1 MFALKKSK
9 RKTNKKAPQSQGKK
23 ILYVFL
29 LILGANCIVLFFLIY
44 FIVKL
49 YMVSASSSTQSEIPI
64 TSLPQM
70 SDNSEILVSARSYTV
85 YDPAV
90 RTVIFS
96 KNPKL
101 RISPASSI
109 KILTALVALDAYPL
123 QQYLTV
129 NTTASPDESKMGLYW
144 GEEVNVENLL
154 YGLLLASGNDAA
166 KTLAGNFLGGSDM
179 FVKAMNEKAKIIG
192 LSESQFYDPS
202 GYLDQNYST
211 ASDLARLGAHAM
223 QNEIIRRIVGTR
235 NYVAH
240 DKYGMAM
247 HPLVNLNELL
257 INPNVTGIKTGFTN
271 EAGGVLITNYV
282 HEGRNLIIVVM
293 KSEDRFYDT
302 RTIIDAIQK
311 RVTYS
316 DIGAAL

>member
-1 MFALKKSK
+1 
-9 RKTNKKAPQSQGKK
+9 
-23 ILYVFL
+23 
-29 LILGANCIVLFFLIY
+29 
-44 FIVKL
+44 
-49 YMVSASSSTQSEIPI
+49 MVSASSSTQSEIPI